1 MPQKLDTQDGD
12 IPAWERFAQAN
23 AEYYILTSNPPES
36 SPESMERF
44 FATGRQQADAIL
56 QESAPWLSGY
66 GKAIEI
72 GCGVGRLTIPMANR
86 FARVVGVDIAPTMLD
101 KLRANAVR
109 FETPNIEGAQV
120 EQCWE
125 ADGDADFL
133 YSWLVLQHIE
143 QQELIARLLARTA
156 AALAPTGIAY
166 LQFDTRPRTRGYR
179 LRSYLPDA
187 LLPAVWRRGLR
198 RIRRAPETLA
208 ALFEEVGLSLLCA
221 YRPGTALHS
230 FLLKRR

>member
-1 MPQKLDTQDGD
+1 MPRKLETQGGD

-23 AEYYILTSNPPES
+23 AEYYILTSSPPEM

-44 FATGRQQADAIL
+44 FATGCQQADAIL
-56 QESAPWLSGY
+56 AEAAPWLRGY
-66 GKAIEI
+66 GKAIDI
-72 GCGVGRLTIPMANR
+72 GCGVGRLAIPMAKR
-86 FARVVGVDIAPTMLD
+86 FERVVGVDIAPTMLD

-109 FETPNIEGAQV
+109 FEAPNIEGIQV

-125 ADGDADFL
+125 AAGDADFL

-143 QQELIARLLARTA
+143 PQELIARLIARTA
-156 AALAPTGIAY
+156 AALSPTGVAY
-166 LQFDTRPRTRGYR
+166 LQFDTRPRTLCYR

-187 LLPAVWRRGLR
+187 LLPAVWRSGLR
-198 RIRRAPETLA
+198 RVRRAPATLTV
-208 ALFEEVGLSLLCA
+208 LFEEAGLSLLRE